1 MSRILI
7 CGDSNSLGEWGTV
20 IPGPAVANNDHP
32 EIFKPY
38 NKEEYLKEP
47 HAKPFN
53 VVWPGFGYELDQK
66 GHATVNY
73 SIGGGTNIEAIFK
86 VEEALGLAPPFT
98 SPVFYS
104 PDVIILMLTEPIRDL
119 TPPRWPPEAGLKDLE
134 KYYVQRDE
142 AVKQATSIKDLNDRL
157 LKIIFDG
164 AQKIYNETNIPWII
178 IAGWGKCPAID
189 NYTFIKYIHKDWMSK
204 LLGHEIPLM
213 SSWPTVNLLRR
224 ARPDLADA
232 SATKFLQKHLPIEQ
246 KETEFKKIVDD
257 YERTI
262 NTMQEHKQFPDNCHP
277 DRFIHQQLAKELE
290 PYV

>member
-1 MSRILI
+1 MQS
-7 CGDSNSLGEWGTV
+7 
-20 IPGPAVANNDHP
+20 
-32 EIFKPY
+32 
-38 NKEEYLKEP
+38 
-47 HAKPFN
+47 
-53 VVWPGFGYELDQK
+53 
-66 GHATVNY
+66 
-73 SIGGGTNIEAIFK
+73 
-86 VEEALGLAPPFT
+86 
-98 SPVFYS
+98 
-104 PDVIILMLTEPIRDL
+104 
-119 TPPRWPPEAGLKDLE
+119 
-134 KYYVQRDE
+134 DE
-142 AVKQATSIKDLNDRL
+142 AVKHATSIKDLNDRL

-164 AQKIYNETNIPWII
+164 AQKIYDETNIPWII
-178 IAGWGKCPAID
+178 IEGWGKCPAID